1 MPPRPFVAHP
11 VRITR
16 WAEDRSVEHRFCAS
30 LVALDD
36 GPDEVLVDEHG
47 RVVAQGTI
55 ESLQDRARGLGH
67 EIAVDQPLTSD
78 VDVVGAASR
87 VARRPSEDD
96 CAGIDDVWNFGRGE
110 PVDRPDDGLPW
121 AGRAHRG
128 REDPPGLGGAASV
141 DGAAV
146 GPPC

>member
-11 VRITR
+11 VRITW

-96 CAGIDDVWNFGRGE
+96 CAGIDDVWNLLVEVSRSTAQTMGFPGRDARTAGE
-110 PVDRPDDGLPW
+110 KIL
-121 AGRAHRG
+121 RG
-128 REDPPGLGGAASV
+128 
-141 DGAAV
+141 
-146 GPPC
+146 